1 MVSFFKHK
9 TSEKTVY
16 RTVTELV
23 VNPLN
28 VELEGRQGNMVELA
42 RKEYARLSVEVDVTV
57 RKQESGVVLFPSEK
71 EDMCVKLG
79 QMRVISDMV
88 ALATGKDHIVVG
100 AQLERFA
107 RSQQSQ
113 EQPMTSWISGLTPLW
128 ASKAS

>member
-1 MVSFFKHK
+1 MVSFFKRK

-42 RKEYARLSVEVDVTV
+42 RKEYARLSVEVDVTL

-128 ASKAS
+128 ESKAS